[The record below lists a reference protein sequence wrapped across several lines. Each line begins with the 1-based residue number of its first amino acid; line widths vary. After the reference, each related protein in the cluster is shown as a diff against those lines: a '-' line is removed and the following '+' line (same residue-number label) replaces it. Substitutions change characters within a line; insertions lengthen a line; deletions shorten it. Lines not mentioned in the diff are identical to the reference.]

1 MVTAD
6 GGLDSVIDGRW
17 RLARVDGTKSQ
28 GQRAKKSCTITG
40 PKTTQ
45 KGKVFSRGILHQTYL
60 VSEKSRLVKQKIH
73 PQDAIGLDV
82 LPSNLLQPWFYLSVL
97 YSEKLLLDVTRWWTK
112 ATDLMCTSWASNN
125 KGQIQYTTK
134 ATLCNT
140 NIHNEPLHK
149 MRDYKSWPNLR
160 VCIFKNLLIQFSPW
174 GQLLGLVCIAADS
187 LYVKVRPI
195 RGTIGIWTSGGDP
208 GQSPAKNSMRG
219 QLWPLVLGFPFM
231 FSCLW
236 SMTDKKWFGSFSQK
250 VESSCCFHTVIRI
263 ETTIHASFSPE
274 NRFLHA
280 VCMAIVSNFKAPLSP
295 ANFAGS
301 SYIQQRC
308 AIAMEKKYDG
318 GSWVVQVL
326 LVLGC
331 ISQTLNVW

>member
-1 MVTAD
+1 MPPDGPGVFGHLSSIDSLGDSRHEFFGNLSWLFSMIWWVKQAPGDARGNMGCWHIFSRENCSNCSRMISLRDRLNVATHVLQCINFKSITFLNTKHGLKMVTAD

-160 VCIFKNLLIQFSPW
+160 VCIFKISWSNFRLE
-174 GQLLGLVCIAADS
+174 D
-187 LYVKVRPI
+187 
-195 RGTIGIWTSGGDP
+195 
-208 GQSPAKNSMRG
+208 
-219 QLWPLVLGFPFM
+219 
-231 FSCLW
+231 SCLDW
-236 SMTDKKWFGSFSQK
+236 
-250 VESSCCFHTVIRI
+250 
-263 ETTIHASFSPE
+263 
-274 NRFLHA
+274 
-280 VCMAIVSNFKAPLSP
+280 
-295 ANFAGS
+295 
-301 SYIQQRC
+301 C
-308 AIAMEKKYDG
+308 A
-318 GSWVVQVL
+318 
-326 LVLGC
+326 
-331 ISQTLNVW
+331 

>member
-1 MVTAD
+1 MGVWIVWSTAVGD
-6 GGLDSVIDGRW
+6 W
-17 RLARVDGTKSQ
+17 RELMARNHRGKELKNHAPSQ
-28 GQRAKKSCTITG
+28 DRRQPKRERYLVGESCTKLTLFQRNPG
-40 PKTTQ
+40 WWNKKYTR
-45 KGKVFSRGILHQTYL
+45 KM
-60 VSEKSRLVKQKIH
+60 
-73 PQDAIGLDV
+73 
-82 LPSNLLQPWFYLSVL
+82 QPWFYLSVL

-295 ANFAGS
+295 AN
-301 SYIQQRC
+301 
-308 AIAMEKKYDG
+308 
-318 GSWVVQVL
+318 L
-326 LVLGC
+326 LGRVTYSNDVP
-331 ISQTLNVW
+331 SQ